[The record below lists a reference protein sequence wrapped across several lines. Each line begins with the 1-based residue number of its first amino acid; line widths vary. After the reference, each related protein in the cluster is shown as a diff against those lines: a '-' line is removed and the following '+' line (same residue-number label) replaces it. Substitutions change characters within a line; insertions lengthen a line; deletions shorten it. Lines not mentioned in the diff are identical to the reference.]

1 MLSNLLQTYLYRIE
15 FKSNHGEWID
25 SVKPDLDPAL
35 MEQLNEKLETSDT
48 VIENLKSVRNE
59 TRMAINSLLKVTFM
73 KGLLLHLA

>member
-1 MLSNLLQTYLYRIE
+1 
-15 FKSNHGEWID
+15 
-25 SVKPDLDPAL
+25 VKPDLDPAL
-35 MEQLNEKLETSDT
+35 IEQLNEKLETSDT